1 MKDHRSFS
9 TLRVPDID
17 NFLVLGRA
25 GRHEE
30 KAMTHAET
38 NRREGPMLEDRG
50 PVRSGRSRRFER
62 HGQQHSHAPG
72 NPFGDARV
80 SVVIPTLN
88 EAANLPHVFAR
99 LPQGLHEVV
108 LVDGR
113 SVDDTVAVAKSL
125 RPDVRIVFEKRPGK
139 GIALAAGF
147 AAAEGD
153 IIVMLDADGSTDPAE
168 IPRYVIPLLQ
178 GADFVKGSR
187 FMPGGATDDITPIRK
202 LGNSALNGTVNK
214 LYGTRYTDLC
224 YGYNAFWNYCL
235 PVLAMG
241 DDHGFEI
248 ETVINVRI
256 ARAGLRVVEVP
267 SVERERLFGESKLSP
282 VRDGLRVLR
291 TIVRERTR
299 PPGAT
304 FAEEG

>member
-1 MKDHRSFS
+1 
-9 TLRVPDID
+9 
-17 NFLVLGRA
+17 
-25 GRHEE
+25 
-30 KAMTHAET
+30 MTHAET
-38 NRREGPMLEDRG
+38 NRSEGPMLEDRG
-50 PVRSGRSRRFER
+50 PVRPGRSRRFAR
-62 HGQQHSHAPG
+62 HGDHAAPSATPH
-72 NPFGDARV
+72 PFGDARV

-99 LPQGLHEVV
+99 LPPGLHEVV
-108 LVDGR
+108 VVDGR

-125 RPDVRIVFEKRPGK
+125 RPDVRIVLEERPGK

-147 AAAEGD
+147 AAAQGD

-168 IPRYVIPLLQ
+168 IPRYVMPLLE

-187 FMPGGATDDITPIRK
+187 FLPGGATHDITPIRRV
-202 LGNSALNGTVNK
+202 GNSALNGTVNK

-224 YGYNAFWNYCL
+224 YGYNAFWNHCL

-299 PPGAT
+299 PRRA
-304 FAEEG
+304 AVAKEG

>member
-1 MKDHRSFS
+1 
-9 TLRVPDID
+9 
-17 NFLVLGRA
+17 
-25 GRHEE
+25 
-30 KAMTHAET
+30 MTYAET
-38 NRREGPMLEDRG
+38 NRRQGPMLGSRE
-50 PVRSGRSRRFER
+50 PVRAKRSRRFAR
-62 HGQQHSHAPG
+62 HGDRTAPAPAT
-72 NPFGDARV
+72 PFGEARV

-108 LVDGR
+108 VVDGR
-113 SVDDTVAVAKSL
+113 SVDDTVAVAKAL
-125 RPDVRIVFEKRPGK
+125 RPDVRIVLEKRPGK

-147 AAAEGD
+147 AAAKGD

-168 IPRYVIPLLQ
+168 IPRYVMPLLD

-187 FMPGGATDDITPIRK
+187 FMPGGGTDDITPIRK

-224 YGYNAFWNYCL
+224 YGYNAFWNHCL
-235 PVLAMG
+235 PVLEMG

-291 TIVRERTR
+291 TIVRERGR
-299 PPGAT
+299 SPRA
-304 FAEEG
+304 AVVKED

>member
-1 MKDHRSFS
+1 
-9 TLRVPDID
+9 
-17 NFLVLGRA
+17 
-25 GRHEE
+25 
-30 KAMTHAET
+30 MTHAET

-50 PVRSGRSRRFER
+50 PVRSGRGRRFAR
-62 HGQQHSHAPG
+62 HGYHADPSAPPS
-72 NPFGDARV
+72 PFRDARV

-99 LPQGLHEVV
+99 LPRGLHEVV

-125 RPDVRIVFEKRPGK
+125 RPDVRIVLEKRPGK

-168 IPRYVIPLLQ
+168 IPRYVTPLLQ

-224 YGYNAFWNYCL
+224 YGYNAFWNHCL
-235 PVLAMG
+235 PVLEMG

-267 SVERERLFGESKLSP
+267 SIERERLFGESKLSP

-299 PPGAT
+299 PPRA
-304 FAEEG
+304 AKEG

>member
-1 MKDHRSFS
+1 M
-9 TLRVPDID
+9 LD
-17 NFLVLGRA
+17 N
-25 GRHEE
+25 
-30 KAMTHAET
+30 
-38 NRREGPMLEDRG
+38 RG
-50 PVRSGRSRRFER
+50 SVRSKRGRRFTR
-62 HGQQHSHAPG
+62 HGHKPAPRAPLS
-72 NPFGDARV
+72 PFGEARV

-99 LPQGLHEVV
+99 LPHGLHEVV
-108 LVDGR
+108 IVDGR
-113 SVDDTVAVAKSL
+113 SVDDTVAVAKAL
-125 RPDVRIVFEKRPGK
+125 RPDVRIVLEKRPGK

-168 IPRYVIPLLQ
+168 IPRYVMPLLQ

-187 FMPGGATDDITPIRK
+187 FMPGGGTDDITPIRK

-224 YGYNAFWNYCL
+224 YGYNAFWNHCL
-235 PVLAMG
+235 PVLEMG

-291 TIVRERTR
+291 TIVRERGR
-299 PPGAT
+299 SPRA
-304 FAEEG
+304 AVVKED

>member
-1 MKDHRSFS
+1 
-9 TLRVPDID
+9 
-17 NFLVLGRA
+17 
-25 GRHEE
+25 
-30 KAMTHAET
+30 MTYAET
-38 NRREGPMLEDRG
+38 NRREGPMLDNRG
-50 PVRSGRSRRFER
+50 SVRSKRGRRFTR
-62 HGQQHSHAPG
+62 HGHKPAPRAPLS
-72 NPFGDARV
+72 PFGEARV

-108 LVDGR
+108 VVDGR
-113 SVDDTVAVAKSL
+113 SVDDTVAVAKAL
-125 RPDVRIVFEKRPGK
+125 RPDVRIVLEKRPGK

-168 IPRYVIPLLQ
+168 IPRYVMPLLQ

-187 FMPGGATDDITPIRK
+187 FMPGGGTDDITPIRK

-224 YGYNAFWNYCL
+224 YGYNAFWNHCL
-235 PVLAMG
+235 PVLEMG

-291 TIVRERTR
+291 TIVRERGR
-299 PPGAT
+299 SPRA
-304 FAEEG
+304 AVVKED

>member
-1 MKDHRSFS
+1 
-9 TLRVPDID
+9 
-17 NFLVLGRA
+17 
-25 GRHEE
+25 
-30 KAMTHAET
+30 MTRAET

-50 PVRSGRSRRFER
+50 PVRSGRGRRFAR
-62 HGQQHSHAPG
+62 HGYHADPSAPPS
-72 NPFGDARV
+72 PFGDARV

-88 EAANLPHVFAR
+88 EAANLPHVFER
-99 LPQGLHEVV
+99 LPRGLHEVV

-125 RPDVRIVFEKRPGK
+125 RPDVRIVLEKRPGK

-168 IPRYVIPLLQ
+168 IPRYVMPLLE

-224 YGYNAFWNYCL
+224 YGYNAFWNHCL

-282 VRDGLRVLR
+282 VRDGLRVLW

-299 PPGAT
+299 PSRAT
-304 FAEEG
+304 YAEEG

>member
-1 MKDHRSFS
+1 
-9 TLRVPDID
+9 
-17 NFLVLGRA
+17 
-25 GRHEE
+25 
-30 KAMTHAET
+30 MTRAET

-50 PVRSGRSRRFER
+50 PVRSGRGRRFAR
-62 HGQQHSHAPG
+62 HGYHADPSAPPS
-72 NPFGDARV
+72 PFGDARV

-99 LPQGLHEVV
+99 LPRGLHEVV

-125 RPDVRIVFEKRPGK
+125 RPDVRIVLEKRPGK

-168 IPRYVIPLLQ
+168 IPRYVMPLLE

-224 YGYNAFWNYCL
+224 YGYNAFWNHCL

-299 PPGAT
+299 PPRAE
-304 FAEEG
+304 FAKED

>member
-1 MKDHRSFS
+1 
-9 TLRVPDID
+9 
-17 NFLVLGRA
+17 
-25 GRHEE
+25 
-30 KAMTHAET
+30 
-38 NRREGPMLEDRG
+38 MLENRG
-50 PVRSGRSRRFER
+50 AVRPERGRRFER
-62 HGQQHSHAPG
+62 HGHHRAPSAPPS
-72 NPFGDARV
+72 PFGEARV

-88 EAANLPHVFAR
+88 EAANLPHVFPR
-99 LPQGLHEVV
+99 LPEGLHEVV

-125 RPDVRIVFEKRPGK
+125 RPDVRIVLEKRPGK

-147 AAAEGD
+147 AAAQGD

-168 IPRYVIPLLQ
+168 IPRYVMPLLE

-187 FMPGGATDDITPIRK
+187 FMPGGATDDITPIRR

-224 YGYNAFWNYCL
+224 YGYNAFWNHCL

-248 ETVINVRI
+248 ETVINVRV
-256 ARAGLRVVEVP
+256 ARAGLQVVEVP

-291 TIVRERTR
+291 TIVRERSR
-299 PPGAT
+299 PPRAR

>member
-1 MKDHRSFS
+1 
-9 TLRVPDID
+9 
-17 NFLVLGRA
+17 
-25 GRHEE
+25 
-30 KAMTHAET
+30 MTHAET
-38 NRREGPMLEDRG
+38 NRREGPMLDDRG
-50 PVRSGRSRRFER
+50 PVRSKRSRRFAR
-62 HGQQHSHAPG
+62 HGHQPTAPAAH
-72 NPFGDARV
+72 NPFGETRV

-99 LPQGLHEVV
+99 LPHGLHEVV

-125 RPDVRIVFEKRPGK
+125 RPDVRIVLEERPGK

-168 IPRYVIPLLQ
+168 IPRYVMPLLE

-187 FMPGGATDDITPIRK
+187 FMPGGATDDITPIRR

-256 ARAGLRVVEVP
+256 ARAGLDVVEVP

-291 TIVRERTR
+291 TIVRERTC
-299 PPGAT
+299 PPRA
-304 FAEEG
+304 AVVKEG

>member
-1 MKDHRSFS
+1 
-9 TLRVPDID
+9 
-17 NFLVLGRA
+17 
-25 GRHEE
+25 
-30 KAMTHAET
+30 MTRAET

-50 PVRSGRSRRFER
+50 PVRSGRGRRFAR
-62 HGQQHSHAPG
+62 HGYHADPST
-72 NPFGDARV
+72 PPSRFGDARV

-99 LPQGLHEVV
+99 LPRGLHEVV

-113 SVDDTVAVAKSL
+113 SVGDTVAVAKSL
-125 RPDVRIVFEKRPGK
+125 RPDVRIVLEKRPGK

-168 IPRYVIPLLQ
+168 IPRYVMPLLE

-187 FMPGGATDDITPIRK
+187 FMPGGGTDDITPIRR

-224 YGYNAFWNYCL
+224 YGYNAFWNHCL

-256 ARAGLRVVEVP
+256 ARAGLHVVEVP

-299 PPGAT
+299 PPRAE
-304 FAEEG
+304 FAKED

>member
-1 MKDHRSFS
+1 
-9 TLRVPDID
+9 
-17 NFLVLGRA
+17 
-25 GRHEE
+25 
-30 KAMTHAET
+30 MTYAET
-38 NRREGPMLEDRG
+38 NRREGPMLDNRG
-50 PVRSGRSRRFER
+50 PVRSKRSRRFTR
-62 HGQQHSHAPG
+62 HGHQPAPRAPQS
-72 NPFGDARV
+72 PFGDARV

-99 LPQGLHEVV
+99 LPHGLHEVV
-108 LVDGR
+108 IVDGR
-113 SVDDTVAVAKSL
+113 SVDDTVAVAKAL
-125 RPDVRIVFEKRPGK
+125 RPDVRIVLEKRPGK

-168 IPRYVIPLLQ
+168 IPRYVMPLLQ

-187 FMPGGATDDITPIRK
+187 FMPGGGTDDITPIRK

-224 YGYNAFWNYCL
+224 YGYNAFWNHCL
-235 PVLAMG
+235 PVLDMG
-241 DDHGFEI
+241 EDHGFEI

-256 ARAGLRVVEVP
+256 ARAGLDVVEVP

-291 TIVRERTR
+291 TIVRERGR
-299 PPGAT
+299 SPRA
-304 FAEEG
+304 AVVKED

>member
-1 MKDHRSFS
+1 
-9 TLRVPDID
+9 
-17 NFLVLGRA
+17 
-25 GRHEE
+25 
-30 KAMTHAET
+30 MTYAET
-38 NRREGPMLEDRG
+38 NRREARG
-50 PVRSGRSRRFER
+50 RRFVR
-62 HGQQHSHAPG
+62 HGQQPAARRG
-72 NPFGDARV
+72 VFGDARV

-88 EAANLPHVFAR
+88 EAANLPHVFER
-99 LPQGLHEVV
+99 LPEGLHEVV

-113 SVDDTVAVAKSL
+113 SVDDTVAVARSL
-125 RPDVRIVFEKRPGK
+125 RPDVRVVLERRPGK

-147 AAAEGD
+147 AAARGE

-168 IPRYVIPLLQ
+168 IPRYVMPLLQ

-187 FMPGGATDDITPIRK
+187 FMPGGGTEDITPIRK
-202 LGNSALNGTVNK
+202 LGNSALNGTVNV

-224 YGYNAFWNYCL
+224 YGYNAFWNHCL

-291 TIVRERTR
+291 TIVRERSR
-299 PPGAT
+299 PPQT
-304 FAEEG
+304 TPPEEH